1 MHVSF
6 FATEG
11 EVTALSSQ
19 LFYLIDI
26 IIQTGIILIYNFSN
40 ISHWKSPTV
49 MPVKSSNSKF
59 WLICWY
65 LLGHF
70 WWLRWSPRGLLL
82 RQNYFS

>member
-26 IIQTGIILIYNFSN
+26 IIQTGIILVYHFSN
-40 ISHWKSPTV
+40 ISH
-49 MPVKSSNSKF
+49 
-59 WLICWY
+59 
-65 LLGHF
+65 
-70 WWLRWSPRGLLL
+70 
-82 RQNYFS
+82 